1 MSVETIQILS
11 TASFILAGVLLG
23 TSIILFFAL
32 RIQDAFGFLTGRTRK
47 KAIERIRENN
57 EHSRENVTVSKRKDK
72 VTSKI
77 ATSSLPNNQ
86 TYSNET
92 VLLSQEQS
100 SNTETTLLSQD
111 NGIETT
117 LLPQGNSTETTLLSQ
132 AQGNSTETTLLS
144 QAQSNNTEAAL
155 FAQNNQL
162 ENQDSTIG
170 VTTNLLNLNVDNSKL
185 GIEYEIVF
193 MESTEII
200 S

>member
-32 RIQDAFGFLTGRTRK
+32 RIRDAFGFLTGRTRK

-92 VLLSQEQS
+92 VLLSQEQN

-132 AQGNSTETTLLS
+132 AQ
-144 QAQSNNTEAAL
+144 SNNTEAAL
-155 FAQNNQL
+155 FAQNNQP

-170 VTTNLLNLNVDNSKL
+170 VTTNLLDLNVDNSKL